1 MIGLGNKNASLHVYI
16 ENIPPLAMYQELTQV
31 KAMKKGDIKMIADL
45 TGNHWRKI
53 FNVFA
58 KLLFELQPQQYPTW
72 QALRDEHLL
81 QANSDQ
87 LLLFSPPE
95 QPNNVANN
103 HQQLKPP
110 NIITIIMGKTY
121 ANKLGL
127 AEQALWLN
135 EFFAIN
141 KTTNTIVCPYF
152 DYRQLSNIKI
162 SQLANLIK
170 KLTC

>member
-58 KLLFELQPQQYPTW
+58 KLLFELQPQHYPSW
-72 QALRDEHLL
+72 QTLRDEHLL
-81 QANSDQ
+81 QENSNQ

-95 QPNNVANN
+95 QPNNDANKR
-103 HQQLKPP
+103 QKIKPP

-121 ANKLGL
+121 ADKVGL

-135 EFFAIN
+135 ECFAIN
-141 KTTNTIVCPYF
+141 KATNTIICPYF

-162 SQLANLIK
+162 SQLVSLIK
-170 KLTC
+170 KLTH

>member
-87 LLLFSPPE
+87 LLLFSPPVQNNKPTNN
-95 QPNNVANN
+95 QPKTK
-103 HQQLKPP
+103 QS